1 MEAFFWSAVMRFVIR
16 FMPFRVLKR
25 LVGYSGESGHSLQD
39 ESGMDV
45 ESRRMRKP
53 VPGAS
58 EKKDRTVRVII
69 QAVRSVSRH
78 TPWESKCLVR
88 ACVARR
94 MLIKAGIP
102 SELCLGVLS
111 PSAAQRAETS
121 HGGMRPHAWLNVY
134 DNVVLGEENLDRYV
148 EVSRFR

>member
-1 MEAFFWSAVMRFVIR
+1 MEAFFWSAVIRFVIR

-39 ESGMDV
+39 KSGKEV

-53 VPGAS
+53 APGAS
-58 EKKDRTVRVII
+58 EEKDTTVRDII
-69 QAVRSVSRH
+69 QAVRSVSRY

-94 MLIKAGIP
+94 MLNKAGIP
-102 SELCLGVLS
+102 SELCLGVLN
-111 PSAAQRAETS
+111 PSVAERAETS
-121 HGGMRPHAWLNVY
+121 PGGMRPHAWLNVY
-134 DNVVLGEENLDRYV
+134 DNVVMGGESLDRYV